1 MKTAAL
7 RTLPPPTE
15 KEDPETVTAHQAPDA
30 TDPAAPGSAV
40 DSLTGAP
47 DAGLLLVC
55 DHASNAI
62 PAEYADLGL
71 PRQELS
77 RHIAYDI
84 GAADVTRRL
93 AKALHAPAILS
104 TASRLLI
111 DLNRGL
117 DDPTLVMRLS
127 DGAVV
132 PGNRLLTEAER
143 TRRIERFYNPYHGA
157 IAATLDRLIDAATP
171 PILLSIHSFT
181 PVWRG
186 TPRPWHAAVLWDRD
200 RRLAGHLLDH
210 LRRDAALVI
219 GDNEPYTGRLEGDC
233 MHQHGTRR
241 GLAHAIVE
249 IRQDLIAEAA
259 GQEAWAERL
268 GDIVRALLADHAI
281 AADLRRTLPLSER

>member
-1 MKTAAL
+1 M
-7 RTLPPPTE
+7 
-15 KEDPETVTAHQAPDA
+15 TAHQAPDE
-30 TDPAAPGSAV
+30 TDPAAPASAV
-40 DSLTGAP
+40 EQIAGAP

-71 PRQELS
+71 PRQELA

-84 GAADVTRRL
+84 GAADVTRHL

-132 PGNRLLTEAER
+132 PGNRILTEAER
-143 TRRIERFYNPYHGA
+143 SRRIERFYNPYHGA
-157 IAATLDRLIDAATP
+157 IAATLDRLIDAAAP

-200 RRLAGHLLDH
+200 GRLAGHLLGH
-210 LRRDAALVI
+210 LRRDDTLVI

-249 IRQDLIAEAA
+249 IRQDLIGDAA

-281 AADLRRTLPLSER
+281 AADLRRALPLSER